1 MKEQVITPRM
11 SARGASGKGRAGGIV
26 QKPARRGRAATSRAG
41 GGTLRTVLAY
51 LPLVGKIMLAVVAGV
66 LLFAGYRAAASASFF
81 QARTVDLNPTARAN
95 ADEITRVVRHAAAQ
109 TGVWQ
114 VDLSA
119 LSAELE
125 RVPWVRRAV
134 VSRVLPDG
142 LRVRVTERTPLA
154 VVRTANGKFIWVD
167 EEAVTLNV
175 MSPTDTMP
183 AFFIRGWDEAE
194 SDAARAANRE
204 RIQKYLE
211 LARDWEAAG
220 LSERISEVDLADLQD
235 VRVQLAGDDSQ
246 IEVRFLGQK
255 NISNHLRLALD
266 KLDAHRNTPC
276 GPFITYL
283 MVKPNSSV
291 LIGTAPGMPLCGGGS
306 SAPAPSET
314 EAERAKSSAPAAEP
328 SKPASRNKETK
339 NNPARKDKKDK
350 EDKEERAKKERN
362 KKEEAKNK
370 TKGDTRPRR
379 VG

>member
-1 MKEQVITPRM
+1 
-11 SARGASGKGRAGGIV
+11 V
-26 QKPARRGRAATSRAG
+26 QKPARRDRSAKGSSAG

-51 LPLVGKIMLAVVAGV
+51 LPLAGKIMLAVVAGV

-81 QARTVDLNPTARAN
+81 QARNVDVNPTTRAS
-95 ADEITRVVRHAAAQ
+95 ADEITRVVRRAAAQ
-109 TGVWQ
+109 TGVWRI
-114 VDLSA
+114 DLA
-119 LSAELE
+119 AVSAELE
-125 RVPWVRRAV
+125 RLPWVRRAV

-154 VVRTANGKFIWVD
+154 VVRTANGKFVWVD
-167 EEAVTLNV
+167 EDAVTLNA
-175 MSPTDTMP
+175 MSPTDKMP
-183 AFFIRGWDEAE
+183 IFFIRGWDEAE
-194 SDAARAANRE
+194 TDAARAANRE

-211 LARDWEAAG
+211 LSRDWEAAG

-255 NISNHLRLALD
+255 NISNHLKLALD

-283 MVKPNSSV
+283 MVKPNNSV

-306 SAPAPSET
+306 SSAPPVSTEVET
-314 EAERAKSSAPAAEP
+314 GRAKNDARTVEP

-339 NNPARKDKKDK
+339 NNNQRK
-350 EDKEERAKKERN
+350 DKEERAKKEQS
-362 KKEEAKNK
+362 KKEEAK
-370 TKGDTRPRR
+370 TKAKGETRPRR

>member
-1 MKEQVITPRM
+1 M
-11 SARGASGKGRAGGIV
+11 SARGAAGGKGRAGGIV
-26 QKPARRGRAATSRAG
+26 QKPARRDRSARSSSAG

-51 LPLVGKIMLAVVAGV
+51 LPLVGKILLAVVAGV

-81 QARTVDLNPTARAN
+81 QARIVDVNPTTRAS
-95 ADEITRVVRHAAAQ
+95 ADEITRIVRRAAAQ
-109 TGVWQ
+109 TGVWRI
-114 VDLSA
+114 DLAAVSR
-119 LSAELE
+119 ELE
-125 RVPWVRRAV
+125 RVPWVRRAI

-167 EEAVTLNV
+167 EDAVTLNA
-175 MSPTDTMP
+175 MSPTDRMP

-194 SDAARAANRE
+194 TDAARAANRE
-204 RIQKYLE
+204 RIQKYVE

-220 LSERISEVDLADLQD
+220 LGERISEVDLADLQD

-255 NISNHLRLALD
+255 NISSHLRLALD
-266 KLDAHRNTPC
+266 KLDAHRNTQC

-291 LIGTAPGMPLCGGGS
+291 LIGTAPGMPLCGGGAA
-306 SAPAPSET
+306 SAPPASSET
-314 EAERAKSSAPAAEP
+314 EAERAKNNARPIEPDKPAA
-328 SKPASRNKETK
+328 RNKETR
-339 NNPARKDKKDK
+339 NNAPRK
-350 EDKEERAKKERN
+350 DKEERAKKEQN
-362 KKEEAKNK
+362 KKEEARKKAEKNK
-370 TKGDTRPRR
+370 DKGETRPRR